1 MGSAT
6 GQVANTSKIKISTG
20 FGSLLFGL
28 FFCNAAL
35 LAAENYQTPR
45 TEWGQPDLQGV
56 WNYSYNVPLERPTR
70 YGERQFL
77 TEEEIEEL
85 RAMRDAFDENSDAAI
100 PNFGVDEAYNDFW
113 VESAAIG
120 EALRT
125 SIITWPPDGR
135 LPDFAEGAV
144 VVNGRLAPDIE
155 SERPVRVIPG
165 GIGKDGP
172 EDRGL
177 SERCIM
183 GFNAGPPLVPSIYN
197 NNLQIFQH
205 RDHAV
210 LMTEMV
216 HDARIVPLVELPP
229 LDEAIGLWSG
239 DSRGYWDG
247 DTLVVET
254 RNFNGLTQSFGNAGI
269 SDTKFLIE
277 RFTRVSEDTLEY
289 EFTVEDPKAYADRIT
304 GIIPLIKVA
313 GLLYEYACHE
323 GNYGMVNMLRGA
335 RAEEARAAE
344 EGGQ

>member
-1 MGSAT
+1 MRAKMRLPVLT
-6 GQVANTSKIKISTG
+6 G
-20 FGSLLFGL
+20 LLFSQVG
-28 FFCNAAL
+28 
-35 LAAENYQTPR
+35 LAAENYQAPR

-56 WNYSYNVPLERPTR
+56 WNYSYNVPLERPKR
-70 YGERQFL
+70 YGQRQFM
-77 TEEEIEEL
+77 TEEEIEAL
-85 RAMRDAFDENSDAAI
+85 RARRSAFDENSDAAI

-113 VESAAIG
+113 VESAGIG
-120 EALRT
+120 EAVRT
-125 SIITWPPDGR
+125 SIIIYPPDGR

-155 SERPVRVIPG
+155 GERPVRVIPG

-183 GFNAGPPLVPSIYN
+183 GFNAGPPLVPSLYN
-197 NNLQIFQH
+197 NNLRIFQH

-216 HDARIVPLVELPP
+216 HDARIVPLTGLPP
-229 LDEAIGLWSG
+229 LAGAIGLWSG
-239 DSRGYWDG
+239 DSRGYWDD

-254 RNFNGLTQSFGNAGI
+254 RNFNGLTQSFGDAGV

-277 RFTRVSEDTLEY
+277 RFTRVGEDRIEY
-289 EFTVEDPKAYADRIT
+289 EFTVEDPEAYTDRVT
-304 GIIPLIKVA
+304 GIIPLTKVA

-335 RAEEARAAE
+335 RAEEARSAE
-344 EGGQ
+344 GTR